1 MSSRYRGAS
10 ATMARPQATGC
21 ALVTGAS
28 GGIGAA
34 TALAL
39 AQDGWRCGVSFRTHA
54 PDAEQ
59 VANQIREAGGEAV
72 ALRADVCRP
81 ADVESAF
88 TELERV
94 YGPVLCLVNN
104 AAVRADALLAMMT
117 DEQWSTVLRTDID
130 AVFTMC
136 RRAVGRMVRARWG
149 RIINISSV
157 AGLRAS
163 AGQANYCAAKAGL
176 IGLTRSL
183 AVELA
188 DRGITVNAVAPGF
201 VETRLTR
208 DVSPEIIDHIPAG
221 RPGTPE
227 EVAHCV
233 RFIASASA
241 SYLTGVTVPVDG
253 GLSA

>member
-1 MSSRYRGAS
+1 V
-10 ATMARPQATGC
+10 ATARPQATGC
-21 ALVTGAS
+21 ALITGAS

-54 PDAEQ
+54 GDAEQ
-59 VANQIREAGGEAV
+59 VADQIRKAGGEAV

-88 TELERV
+88 TELERA

-117 DEQWSTVLRTDID
+117 DEQWSTVLRTDLD

-163 AGQANYCAAKAGL
+163 AGQSNYCAAKVGL

-188 DRGITVNAVAPGF
+188 GRGITVNSVAPGF

-208 DVSPEIIDHIPAG
+208 DVSPQIIDHIPAG

-233 RFIASASA
+233 RFIASAGA

>member
-1 MSSRYRGAS
+1 MNPRPRS
-10 ATMARPQATGC
+10 APVATTRPQSTGC

-39 AQDGWRCGVSFRTHA
+39 AQDGWRCGVSFRTHGE
-54 PDAEQ
+54 DAEQ
-59 VANQIREAGGEAV
+59 VVARIRAAGGEAI

-88 TELERV
+88 AELERV

-104 AAVRADALLAMMT
+104 AGVRADALLALMS
-117 DEQWSTVLRTDID
+117 DEQWSMVVRTDID
-130 AVFTMC
+130 AVFTVC

-163 AGQANYCAAKAGL
+163 AGQVNYCAAKAGL

-188 DRGITVNAVAPGF
+188 GRGITVNAVAPGL
-201 VETRLTR
+201 VETRMTG
-208 DVSPEIIDHIPAG
+208 DVSPEVIGHIPAG

-233 RFIASASA
+233 RFIASTGA
-241 SYLTGVTVPVDG
+241 SYLTGVTLPVDG